1 MPLGR
6 RPVRNIAL
14 IGGIVLAEAA
24 KVFAGFTQLP
34 TLFQMIAFLIVVLLV
49 LALSVRDL
57 MDQKK
62 LFPVHRQSG
71 LDDARGALDSTAY
84 CQPA

>member
-6 RPVRNIAL
+6 RLVRNIAL

-24 KVFAGFTQLP
+24 KVSAGFTQLP

-57 MDQKK
+57 IDQKNS
-62 LFPVHRQSG
+62 FQCT
-71 LDDARGALDSTAY
+71 ARVG
-84 CQPA
+84 